1 MEKHEHFSKE
11 NINHI
16 TTRLWELESIL
27 KGVAVLFQQHGGD
40 GSFGT
45 DELFGIGQLL
55 KGLSLEISTLKDI
68 LTCACGDKGAS
79 RS

>member
-11 NINHI
+11 SINHI
-16 TTRLWELESIL
+16 TTRLWELESVL

-55 KGLSLEISTLKDI
+55 KGLSLELSGLKDI
-68 LTCACGDKGAS
+68 LTCPS
-79 RS
+79 RDEGIGKD